1 MVHICRLSTVPFSLQ
16 SCKSVC
22 YLLCLLA
29 ISFTLRSLK
38 VQDTTRQRGELCL
51 FLLLVYPIHYTIS
64 GISAWLL
71 VSYLCAQLMLAE
83 GQSEAAKRKEL
94 QAKIKQLR
102 DEISHLDSQIRG
114 TEEQMATQG
123 LSFLWCM
130 HIKEESM

>member
-1 MVHICRLSTVPFSLQ
+1 MVHIYKLSTVPFSLQ

-38 VQDTTRQRGELCL
+38 VQDTTRQRGRLHL
-51 FLLLVYPIHYTIS
+51 FLLPVCPINYTIS
-64 GISAWLL
+64 GISAWFL
-71 VSYLCAQLMLAE
+71 VYYLCVQLMQSE
-83 GQSEAAKRKEL
+83 SQSEAAKRKEL
-94 QAKIKQLR
+94 QTKIEQLR
-102 DEISHLDSQIRG
+102 HEISHLDSQIRG